1 MLKKI
6 NITPK
11 EQILII
17 CILLAA
23 VTLAVY
29 WQVRHFD
36 FVNFDDLNYITKNTH
51 VQSGLTLE
59 GIRWAFSTT
68 SADYLWHPLIWLS
81 LMLDYQLYGLH
92 PGAYHM
98 TNLILHILTT
108 LLLFSLFHRMTGAL
122 WKSAFVAAFFALHP
136 LHVESVAWIAE
147 RKDVLSAFFWM
158 LTLYL
163 YAYYAENPSAKKYLL
178 VLLAFVCALMSKP
191 MVVTLPVVMILLDYW
206 PLKRFESNKNNPWL
220 WQLKEKWPLF
230 VLSAVLVTIIFYA
243 PGETETLLKTFPL
256 SDRLANAPVAFMTY
270 LAKTFWPYGLAILY
284 PFNADI
290 PAWQVLGAV
299 LIILAMTVFT
309 LLKIRHL
316 PFLLVGWFWLAITIA
331 PVLGI
336 IQISLSTP
344 YAMADR
350 YHYLPSI
357 GIAVIIAW
365 GLSVLMTND
374 YRSKRILS
382 VAGVAFMVIM
392 TLLTWKQCGYW
403 KDNPA
408 LFTHALKVTKNN
420 YIAHDYVALSLFAE
434 GKYEKAKDHF
444 DKALIINPDYVETY
458 NNRGMLY
465 AETGHYE
472 KALVDFNRAIRMKSD
487 YADAYY
493 NRGLTYN
500 RLGHHQ
506 QAFDD
511 YSRAILLNPEHIKAY
526 NNRGIFF
533 FRLGDYQSA
542 IQDFGQAITL
552 KTDYAEAYFNRGI
565 TYAKI
570 GKGHRAL
577 EDFSNAIRIEENFT
591 HAYGNRAAVHFKQG
605 NHKLGCADARKACA
619 LGNCTILQSA
629 DCR

>member
-1 MLKKI
+1 MLKRM
-6 NITPK
+6 NITSK
-11 EQILII
+11 EQILIV

-36 FVNFDDLNYITKNTH
+36 FVFDDVAYVTENNHLRSGITAES
-51 VQSGLTLE
+51 V
-59 GIRWAFSTT
+59 RWAFSTK
-68 SADYLWHPLIWLS
+68 YFGLWNPLIWLS

-230 VLSAVLVTIIFYA
+230 VLSAVFSMITVFAQYKPHA
-243 PGETETLLKTFPL
+243 MHF
-256 SDRLANAPVAFMTY
+256 SFHSRLTNSLCSFAIY
-270 LAKTFWPYGLAILY
+270 LEKTFWPHDLAVFY
-284 PFNADI
+284 PFDAHI
-290 PAWQVLGAV
+290 ALLQVSGATV
-299 LIILAMTVFT
+299 LLITISLIVV
-309 LLKIRHL
+309 LLYKRC
-316 PFLLVGWFWLAITIA
+316 PFLFTGWFWFVITLL
-331 PVLGI
+331 PVIGI
-336 IQISLSTP
+336 IQVGKHAL
-344 YAMADR
+344 ADR

-357 GIAVIIAW
+357 GIAVMIAW

>member
-1 MLKKI
+1 M
-6 NITPK
+6 NITSK
-11 EQILII
+11 EQILIV

-36 FVNFDDLNYITKNTH
+36 FVFDDVAYVTENNHLRSGITAES
-51 VQSGLTLE
+51 V
-59 GIRWAFSTT
+59 RWAFSTK
-68 SADYLWHPLIWLS
+68 YFGLWNPLIWLS

-316 PFLLVGWFWLAITIA
+316 PFLFAGWFWFAITIA

-365 GLSVLMTND
+365 GLPHLFAHRNAL
-374 YRSKRILS
+374 KKILFS
-382 VAGVAFMVIM
+382 AGIIFIVSMSI
-392 TLLTWKQCGYW
+392 LTWKQCSRW
-403 KDNPA
+403 FNTVT
-408 LFTHALKVTKNN
+408 LFSHTLKITENN
-420 YIAHDYVALSLFAE
+420 YVAHNNLGLTLYKAGRINDAILHYNKAIAI
-434 GKYEKAKDHF
+434 K
-444 DKALIINPDYVETY
+444 PDY
-458 NNRGMLY
+458 
-465 AETGHYE
+465 
-472 KALVDFNRAIRMKSD
+472 AI
-487 YADAYY
+487 
-493 NRGLTYN
+493 
-500 RLGHHQ
+500 
-506 QAFDD
+506 
-511 YSRAILLNPEHIKAY
+511 AY
-526 NNRGIFF
+526 NNRGNV
-533 FRLGDYQSA
+533 YSQ
-542 IQDFGQAITL
+542 L
-552 KTDYAEAYFNRGI
+552 KRHSN
-565 TYAKI
+565 
-570 GKGHRAL
+570 AL
-577 EDFSNAIRIEENFT
+577 EDLNEAIRL
-591 HAYGNRAAVHFKQG
+591 RPD
-605 NHKLGCADARKACA
+605 LADAYNNRGSVYFRMQDYKKSIKDFNEAIRLKPSFSFAYQNLGLAYLKQDNEDIACINLRQA
-619 LGNCTILQSA
+619 CSMGICNNLDWAKDKGFCVSAVEKILNLITNNSHFL
-629 DCR
+629 

>member
-36 FVNFDDLNYITKNTH
+36 FVFDDVAYVTENNHLRSGITAES
-51 VQSGLTLE
+51 V
-59 GIRWAFSTT
+59 RWAFSTK
-68 SADYLWHPLIWLS
+68 YFGLWNPLIWLS

-290 PAWQVLGAV
+290 PAWQVLGSV

-357 GIAVIIAW
+357 GIAVMIAW
-365 GLSVLMTND
+365 GLPHLFAHRNAL
-374 YRSKRILS
+374 KKILFS
-382 VAGVAFMVIM
+382 AGIIFIVSMSI
-392 TLLTWKQCGYW
+392 LTWKQCSHW
-403 KDNPA
+403 FNTVT
-408 LFTHALKVTKNN
+408 LFSHTLKITENN
-420 YIAHDYVALSLFAE
+420 YVAHNNLGLTLYKAGKINDAILHYNKAIAI
-434 GKYEKAKDHF
+434 K
-444 DKALIINPDYVETY
+444 PDY
-458 NNRGMLY
+458 
-465 AETGHYE
+465 
-472 KALVDFNRAIRMKSD
+472 AI
-487 YADAYY
+487 
-493 NRGLTYN
+493 
-500 RLGHHQ
+500 
-506 QAFDD
+506 
-511 YSRAILLNPEHIKAY
+511 AY
-526 NNRGIFF
+526 NNRGNV
-533 FRLGDYQSA
+533 YSQ
-542 IQDFGQAITL
+542 L
-552 KTDYAEAYFNRGI
+552 KRHSN
-565 TYAKI
+565 
-570 GKGHRAL
+570 AL
-577 EDFSNAIRIEENFT
+577 EDLNEAIRLRPDLTNAYNNRGSVYFRMQDYKKSIKDFNEAIRLKPSFSFAYQNLGLAYLKQDNEDIACINLRQACLMGICNNLAWAKDNGFCVSAVEKILNLIT
-591 HAYGNRAAVHFKQG
+591 HGTAVPLDRS
-605 NHKLGCADARKACA
+605 HKIK
-619 LGNCTILQSA
+619 NTVS
-629 DCR
+629 